1 MLATLGGRIYYIA
14 GGRIIATDGTAA
26 GTTTLVE
33 FADGELVGLV
43 ATSRRL
49 YFVNWLSRTQELWTS
64 DGTPAGTRRLRR
76 FGEQYGGTRFV
87 LPMMSLAGGVVFPE
101 CPLGG
106 PRCHLLGVTDSGRTI
121 RLTPDIVV
129 PYPLSVVLHASASAV
144 LFADGDGELWRTDG
158 TRKGTAA
165 LGRCAGECKK
175 WYDRPFI
182 VARVGKRNLFS
193 AVTTPEGERQVW
205 VTDGTDAGTR
215 PLDADCWHRNGCGTE
230 LVTVSGDAALFEL
243 THIFEHSREVARLDR
258 SAVFPVA
265 AQGANGPAVASVDGF
280 LVAGDRL
287 VWLAAD
293 GSVRASMPIP
303 GKRDGDAR
311 PRSLIALGQQL
322 VFTACDGNR
331 DRIYRTDGTP
341 GVVVALADGPE
352 HCSTYGPPL
361 PPLALGGAV
370 VADTTRSIVRVDPV
384 GNVLTILDSYAEAM
398 VPMGNALTL
407 LKPNFE
413 CDPDSSNCLRGT
425 WLTDVYVSPDSVA
438 PAGEV
443 ATLRIG
449 PFGDRLAMGDRL
461 LVSDPATAE
470 ALVAFRPAQAAAGF
484 DPVRCPAGGDVCRP
498 GELARLGDKAF
509 LLYGDLWRIDGDA
522 ATRIAPPAGSE
533 GFDHSDLAAVEGA
546 LYFVSQPEGE
556 ARVWLYRSDGTAA
569 GTVALAPI
577 DDAYRQTPFRPLG
590 LNGKVYFTAYT
601 PELGQE
607 LWVSDGTPA
616 GTHPFLDLREG
627 VASSRP
633 MLLSVA
639 AGRLFFAAD
648 DGAHGIE
655 LWSTDGVAAHTA
667 MVADIAPGPLSSWP
681 GRPASRAAGSTSPP
695 RTESPAASCGRCRWR
710 GNTRGWLLE
719 RCRRG
724 PGWRAREPPRSV
736 ADGLAAADCYVFGS
750 LRVRDVPETRAE
762 RPGPISS
769 RALPPRSRAGG
780 ERPAAL
786 AHRAGGSADGRV
798 LPGRR

>member
-1 MLATLGGRIYYIA
+1 VLATLGGRTYYIA
-14 GGRIIATDGTAA
+14 GGRIIATDWTAA

-33 FADGELVGLV
+33 LAEGELVGLV

-49 YFVNWLSRTQELWTS
+49 YFVNWLWRTQELWTS

-76 FGEQYGGTRFV
+76 FGEQYGGTRFD
-87 LPMMSLAGGVVFPE
+87 LPMMSHAGGVVFPE

-106 PRCHLLGVTDSGRTI
+106 PGCHLTGVTDSNRTI

-129 PYPLSVVLHASASAV
+129 PYPRSVVLHTSASGV
-144 LFADGDGELWRTDG
+144 LFADGDGGLWRTDG
-158 TRKGTAA
+158 SRKGTTA

-175 WYDRPFI
+175 WYDRPFV

-193 AVTTPEGERQVW
+193 AVTTPEAERQVW
-205 VTDGTDAGTR
+205 VTDGTNAGTR

-230 LVTVSGDAALFEL
+230 LIVVNGNAALLEL

-258 SAVFPVA
+258 SAVYPVA
-265 AQGANGPAVASVDGF
+265 APGDKGPAVASGDGF
-280 LVAGDRL
+280 LVVGDRL

-303 GKRDGDAR
+303 GRRDGDAS

-322 VFTACDGNR
+322 VFTACDGNQQ
-331 DRIYRTDGTP
+331 RIYRTDGTP
-341 GVVVALADGPE
+341 GAVVALADGAE

-370 VADTTRSIVRVDPV
+370 VVDTTRSIVRVDSV
-384 GNVLTILDSYAEAM
+384 GNVVTLLDSYAEAM
-398 VPMGNALTL
+398 
-407 LKPNFE
+407 
-413 CDPDSSNCLRGT
+413 
-425 WLTDVYVSPDSVA
+425 A
-438 PAGEV
+438 PA
-443 ATLRIG
+443 
-449 PFGDRLAMGDRL
+449 
-461 LVSDPATAE
+461 PATAE
-470 ALVAFRPAQAAAGF
+470 ALVAFRPAQTAAGF
-484 DPVRCPAGGDVCRP
+484 DPIRCPAGGDVCRP

-522 ATRIAPPAGSE
+522 ATRIAPPRGSE
-533 GFDHSDLAAVEGA
+533 GFDYSNLAAVEGA
-546 LYFVSQPEGE
+546 LYFVTQPAGE
-556 ARVWLYRSDGTAA
+556 ARVWLYRSDGTGA

-590 LNGKVYFTAYT
+590 LNGRVYFTAYT

-616 GTHPFLDLREG
+616 GTHPFLDLRAG
-627 VASSRP
+627 AAGSRP

-648 DGAHGIE
+648 DGVHGIE

-681 GRPASRAAGSTSPP
+681 GRPVVAGGRLCFAAEDGVAGSELWAVP
-695 RTESPAASCGRCRWR
+695 
-710 GNTRGWLLE
+710 
-719 RCRRG
+719 
-724 PGWRAREPPRSV
+724 
-736 ADGLAAADCYVFGS
+736 LA
-750 LRVRDVPETRAE
+750 P
-762 RPGPISS
+762 
-769 RALPPRSRAGG
+769 
-780 ERPAAL
+780 
-786 AHRAGGSADGRV
+786 
-798 LPGRR
+798 